1 MTLFTS
7 PMRSTPLPGLVMRKG
22 GGLGGWV
29 MTRSPLGAR
38 ASWGVG
44 FPIAVRVRIE
54 YRDLFDGQD
63 TTLFILLPLGHGDQ
77 RRGAG

>member
-1 MTLFTS
+1 MGDDALS
-7 PMRSTPLPGLVMRKG
+7 PRR
-22 GGLGGWV
+22 
-29 MTRSPLGAR
+29 AR